1 MGVVVTRDGSRIY
14 VAHGRSNAVYVIDAH
29 TMAIIGKIAVGQ
41 RAWYLSFTPD
51 ESRLYVAC
59 GCNDSVSVIDVAA
72 AKVIATVPVGK
83 MPFGVAIP
91 K

>member
-1 MGVVVTRDGSRIY
+1 
-14 VAHGRSNAVYVIDAH
+14 
-29 TMAIIGKIAVGQ
+29 MAITGKIAVGQ

-59 GCNDSVSVIDVAA
+59 GRSDSVSVIDVAA
-72 AKVIATVPVGK
+72 AKVIGSVRVGK
-83 MPFGVAIP
+83 MPFAVTIP

>member
-1 MGVVVTRDGSRIY
+1 
-14 VAHGRSNAVYVIDAH
+14 
-29 TMAIIGKIAVGQ
+29 MAITNRIDVGQ

-59 GCNDSVSVIDVAA
+59 GRSDSVSVIDVAA
-72 AKVIATVPVGK
+72 AKVIATVTAGK
-83 MPFGVAIP
+83 VPFAVAIP